1 MKPEYDIVIVG
12 AGVVGSALACALRAA
27 GLRIAVVDAAAPV
40 RFSPDAEFDLRVFA
54 LSPAS
59 RRILEHLGAWDTVR
73 NARVQAYTAM
83 VVWDATGRGHV
94 RFDSSELGEEALGY
108 IVENRF
114 LQFALLQRLADAANV
129 SVLRPASPLDLS
141 VTADKAVV
149 TLDDGRRLETRL
161 LVAADGA
168 ASAVRR
174 LAGIEVR
181 QAGYGQQAIVA
192 HVRTEKPHR
201 ATAWQ
206 RFMPSGPIALLPL
219 SDGRASIVWSL
230 DDARA
235 AEIRG
240 LGDREFC
247 AAAGTASGEILGRI
261 TATTPRASFPLQ
273 RLHADEYVQPRL
285 ALIGDAAHVVHP
297 LAGQGMNLGMLDAAT
312 LAEVILDAQARGR
325 DIGDLAVLRRYQ
337 RARRSDNLAMICAL
351 DGFKRLFGNAN
362 VPLSWARN
370 AGLCAVDRFTPLK
383 SVFMQRAMGL
393 SADLPTLARP

>member
-27 GLRIAVVDAAAPV
+27 GLRIALVDAAAPA

-73 NARVQAYTAM
+73 AARAQAYAAM
-83 VVWDATGRGHV
+83 VVWDATGRGYV
-94 RFDSSELGEEALGY
+94 RFDSGELGEEALGY
-108 IVENRF
+108 IVENRL
-114 LQFALLQRLADAANV
+114 LQFALSQRLADAANV
-129 SVLRPASPLDLS
+129 SVVRPAKPLGLS
-141 VTADKAVV
+141 VTTDKAVV

-181 QAGYGQQAIVA
+181 QAAYGQQAIVA

-235 AEIRG
+235 LEIRD

-247 AAAGTASGEILGRI
+247 EAAGTASGELLGRI

-273 RLHADEYVQPRL
+273 RLHAEEYVQPRL

-312 LAEVILDAQARGR
+312 LAEVILDARARGR

-337 RARRSDNLAMICAL
+337 RARRSDNQSMIIAL

-362 VPLSWARN
+362 APLSWARN

-383 SVFMQRAMGL
+383 RVFMRRAMGL
-393 SADLPTLARP
+393 DTELPALARS

>member
-1 MKPEYDIVIVG
+1 MKPEFDLVIVG

-27 GLRIAVVDAAAPV
+27 GLRIAVVDATPPP

-59 RRILEHLGAWDTVR
+59 RRILEHLGAWETLHAV
-73 NARVQAYTAM
+73 RVQAYTAM
-83 VVWDATGRGHV
+83 AVWDAGGRGRV
-94 RFDSSELGEEALGY
+94 RFDSGELGEEALGY
-108 IVENRF
+108 IVENRL
-114 LQFALLQRLADAANV
+114 LQFVLWRALANAA
-129 SVLRPASPLDLS
+129 SVIAVRPAKPLGLS

-149 TLDDGRRLETRL
+149 MLDDGRRLETRL

-168 ASAVRR
+168 ASAIRR
-174 LAGIEVR
+174 LAGIEVQ
-181 QAGYGQQAIVA
+181 QAAYGQQAIVA

-230 DDARA
+230 DDERA
-235 AEIRG
+235 KEILS

-247 AAAGTASGEILGRI
+247 EAASAASGKILGRI

-297 LAGQGMNLGMLDAAT
+297 LAGQGMNLGMLDAAA

-337 RARRSDNLAMICAL
+337 RARRADNQSMITAL

-383 SVFMQRAMGL
+383 SVFMRRAMGL
-393 SADLPTLARP
+393 SAELPRLARV

>member
-1 MKPEYDIVIVG
+1 MKPEFDVVIVG

-27 GLRIAVVDAAAPV
+27 GLRIAVVDAAPPA
-40 RFSPDAEFDLRVFA
+40 RFSPDAELDLRVFA

-59 RRILEHLGAWDTVR
+59 RRILEHLGAWETVR
-73 NARVQAYTAM
+73 AARAQAYTTM
-83 VVWDATGRGHV
+83 LVWDATGRGRM
-94 RFDSSELGEEALGY
+94 RFDSGELGEEVLGY
-108 IVENRF
+108 IVENRL
-114 LQFALLQRLADAANV
+114 LQFALSQPLADAAKV
-129 SVLRPASPLDLS
+129 SVVRPAKPVNLS
-141 VTADKAVV
+141 VTADKAVI

-168 ASAVRR
+168 ASAIRR
-174 LAGIEVR
+174 LAGIEVQ
-181 QAGYGQQAIVA
+181 QADYGQQAIVA

-230 DDARA
+230 DDVHAT
-235 AEIRG
+235 EIRG

-247 AAAGTASGEILGRI
+247 EAAGTASGEILGRI
-261 TATTPRASFPLQ
+261 TATTPRVSFPLQ
-273 RLHADEYVQPRL
+273 RLHAETYVQPRL

-297 LAGQGMNLGMLDAAT
+297 LAGQGMNLGMLDAAA
-312 LAEVILDAQARGR
+312 LAEVILDAQARER

-362 VPLSWARN
+362 APLSWVRN
-370 AGLCAVDRFTPLK
+370 TGLCAVDHFTPLK
-383 SVFMQRAMGL
+383 SVFMRRAMGL
-393 SADLPTLARP
+393 SEDLPTLAR